1 MNEEEYKNLTEERIK
16 NFTEE
21 ERQEF
26 LRYTRKRE
34 EIEDSEPGIIFKVLW
49 VAFEISVVG
58 FLAYLL
64 FSWLGLSFTEWLLIG
79 IFLILTAILFVLV
92 KKN

>member
-26 LRYTRKRE
+26 LSYTRKRK

-49 VAFEISVVG
+49 VTFEISAAG

>member
-1 MNEEEYKNLTEERIK
+1 MNEEEYQNLTEERIK

-26 LRYTRKRE
+26 LSYTRNRK
-34 EIEDSEPGIIFKVLW
+34 EIEDSEPGIVFIVLW
-49 VAFEISVVG
+49 WIFEISVVG

-64 FSWLGLSFTEWLLIG
+64 FSWLGFSVTEWLLFG
-79 IFLILTAILFVLV
+79 IFIILIFIYFKL
-92 KKN
+92 KS